1 MASRE
6 YNTREAHPS
15 NRNDRRDNRYQQQ
28 REQREQQREDTSTL
42 IITQSLPIPEYKMGW
57 ITGKNG
63 TYINQLSKKSGASIT
78 ISDSKSMEF
87 GTVWKYVQISGTYII
102 VCVCM
107 CVCYIYIYIYTF
119 VVAVCI
125 HI

>member
-15 NRNDRRDNRYQQQ
+15 NRNYRRDHHQQQ
-28 REQREQQREDTSTL
+28 QQQQQREDTSTL
-42 IITQSLPIPEYKMGW
+42 IITQSLPIPEYEMGW
-57 ITGKNG
+57 IIGKNG

-87 GTVWKYVQISGTYII
+87 GTVWKYVQISGI
-102 VCVCM
+102 
-107 CVCYIYIYIYTF
+107 
-119 VVAVCI
+119 
-125 HI
+125 

>member
-15 NRNDRRDNRYQQQ
+15 NRNYRRDHQQQQQ
-28 REQREQQREDTSTL
+28 REQREDTSTL

-57 ITGKNG
+57 IIGKNG

-102 VCVCM
+102 VCVCVCVYV
-107 CVCYIYIYIYTF
+107 CVCYIYIYMYTF